1 MCIYIYIHN
10 YTLYVYI
17 CTIRSHEL
25 IRGTWRYNNLALT
38 KHGDLTKKYWDLQ
51 LVFENAKLV
60 QITRITRPC
69 VYGNE
74 TTIVR

>member
-1 MCIYIYIHN
+1 MYIYIHN
-10 YTLYVYI
+10 YTLYI

-25 IRGTWRYNNLALT
+25 IRGALT
-38 KHGDLTKKYWDLQ
+38 KHGDLTKKHWDLQ
-51 LVFENAKLV
+51 LIFENAKLV
-60 QITRITRPC
+60 QITRITRPW